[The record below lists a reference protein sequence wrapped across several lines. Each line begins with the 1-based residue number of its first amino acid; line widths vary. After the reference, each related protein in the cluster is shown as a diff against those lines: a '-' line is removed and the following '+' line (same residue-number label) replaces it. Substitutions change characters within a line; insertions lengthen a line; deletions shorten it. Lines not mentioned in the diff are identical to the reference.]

1 METKG
6 SKADTVSACLYVS
19 WIFWKLRVLKL
30 IRCLHVCLSVC
41 LLNILE
47 TKGSKADTVSAC
59 LFVCL
64 LNILETK
71 GSEADTVSACLFVCL
86 SVC

>member
-1 METKG
+1 M
-6 SKADTVSACLYVS
+6 
-19 WIFWKLRVLKL
+19 
-30 IRCLHVCLSVC
+30 RCQHVYLSVC

-47 TKGSKADTVSAC
+47 TKGSEADTVSAC

-71 GSEADTVSACLFVCL
+71 GSEADTVPACLTVC
-86 SVC
+86 